1 MGNQKSFI
9 ASVKSKIARA
19 LAKLFPAYAVRKKTL
34 LTNPNAN
41 DWIVADVDQAMYLIK
56 KLKFSEREIA
66 ERTWSS
72 ATRMELLSKSDSK
85 GRKAL
90 ANTVRNED
98 ELEAILRYGDVEDM
112 VVAIKSYTPSA
123 KRMRELVSSVST
135 PVGLLNKIAEEAPTA
150 FKALTAKE
158 ILGITPNQ
166 KCNKA
171 TDKRWDLA
179 LDLMGSSPEWCPKF
193 MLLIR
198 EILPGALT
206 DRDRAYF
213 QDILAIAKEAKVSLA
228 GLLSYM
234 SVFFKEE
241 YILYVNAF
249 KAYPTFAMEF
259 KEMFPQYV
267 KYLKDG
273 ADHYTSLDMLSPHIN
288 ENYAQKDDAYAW
300 LGIGRDL
307 LHKSSDVFAVFL
319 ENIEA
324 IYEANPKLGKELIDM
339 MTDEAL
345 SVEDLIA
352 LQQKMGDVVD
362 KDKFNEKA
370 YSIILVKSKFYGY
383 ADAPNYL
390 KFFPFKDWKVE
401 NAKHAVK
408 RIVLCNKLPV
418 DKLGE
423 LSEELQRYVLETMEA
438 QSQLGALNSGK
449 VDELVKLQLYPEV
462 EIELFYKKYQSCK
475 EQILSYIDN
484 FGMSQEAYEAIIKRD
499 DIRESYAEYLTKY
512 AEKYG
517 LTQRQ
522 YVQLLQSRGIGLAP
536 FLKQYVGKKPEVK

>member
-1 MGNQKSFI
+1 MGNRKNFV

-90 ANTVRNED
+90 ANTVRNEN

-112 VVAIKSYTPSA
+112 VAAIKSFTPSA
-123 KRMRELVSSVST
+123 KRMREFVSSVST

-171 TDKRWDLA
+171 SDKRWDLA
-179 LDLMGSSPEWCPKF
+179 LDLMGSAPEWCPKF

-198 EILPGALT
+198 EIPPRQLT
-206 DRDRAYF
+206 DVEIAYF
-213 QDILAIAKEAKVSLA
+213 KDIFAIAKDAKVSLA

-234 SVFFKEE
+234 CVFFREE

-273 ADHYTSLDMLSPHIN
+273 ADHYTSLVMLSPHIN
-288 ENYAQKDDAYAW
+288 ENYIQKDEAYAW
-300 LGIGRDL
+300 LAIGRDIL
-307 LHKSSDVFAVFL
+307 NKNPEAFSVFL
-319 ENIEA
+319 ENIDV
-324 IYEANPKLGKELIDM
+324 IYAANSKLGKELIDK
-339 MTDEAL
+339 MTEEAT
-345 SVEDLIA
+345 SVDDLIA
-352 LQQKMGDVVD
+352 LQQKMGDIVD
-362 KDKFNEKA
+362 NNKFNEKV
-370 YSIILVKSKFYGY
+370 YSIILAKSKFYGY

-390 KFFPFKDWKVE
+390 KFFPFTDWKVE
-401 NAKHAVK
+401 NARHAVK

-418 DKLGE
+418 DRVGE
-423 LSEELQRYVLETMEA
+423 LSEELQQYVLQTMEA
-438 QSQLGALNSGK
+438 QSQLSALCDGK
-449 VDELVKLQLYPEV
+449 VDELVKLQLYPVV
-462 EIELFYKKYQSCK
+462 EIELFYKKYHSCK
-475 EQILSYIDN
+475 EQILDYIN
-484 FGMSQEAYEAIIKRD
+484 SFGMSQEAYEAIIRRED
-499 DIRESYAEYLTKY
+499 VRESFVDFLTKY
-512 AEKYG
+512 AEKWG
-517 LTQRQ
+517 LTQKQ

-536 FLKQYVGKKPEVK
+536 FLKQYVGKKPEVN